1 MAETTTTQRRMRF
14 EQLVREAE
22 ATIASNPRGYKL
34 RLIMLALLGYAV
46 LFGTVVLL
54 LGLIGGTLWG
64 ALAST
69 AFLILLLKKKLI
81 VPLLAVIWVIL
92 RSLWVRVEAPTG
104 FVAPPAEFPALHA
117 EVEALRR
124 QLDTPAVHEIILTD
138 DFNAGIA
145 QTPRLGVLGWQR
157 NTLLIGLPLLL
168 SLSGE
173 QARAVL
179 AHEFGHLS
187 GNHSA
192 FSAWI
197 YRLRLSWYRVMGAF
211 DQAQGFGTALLRR
224 FFHWYAPYFNAYSFA
239 LARGNEYE
247 ADAISVRLTS
257 VKAAAQALVS
267 THVRSD
273 ALHQHYWG
281 PLLKR
286 ADSSPDPEQRPFT
299 GLARFLQENP
309 LPREEVLKRIRK
321 AVERETDHA
330 DTHPALR
337 DRLDAIQAP
346 PVLPGSVERSAAEL
360 WLGPRLP
367 EVLREFDRSWL
378 ERNREPWQQRFQ
390 YVQDARRSLTELAAR
405 PAEELGR
412 EERWNLAAWTEEFSP
427 DEDALPLYRAYAQ
440 HAPDDRDADFAIGRI
455 LLERNDSGGFAHL
468 ERAMELFNLALPAC
482 ELAYDYLLRAGEPD
496 RADVWRRR
504 GERLIDVA
512 DRANAERESLS
523 PGDTFLPSDLPAEEH
538 RRLSELLAEVE
549 GVKHAWIAKKQLSHL
564 QEHPLYVIAVAPR
577 GLLANAQRLI
587 EALAQQVETRES
599 TYFVATTGDSQA
611 IGKKVAKAGTRLI

>member
-1 MAETTTTQRRMRF
+1 MAETTTTQRRVRF
-14 EQLVREAE
+14 ERLVREAE
-22 ATIASNPRGYKL
+22 ASIASNPRGYKL

-46 LFGTVVLL
+46 LFGTVALL

-81 VPLLAVIWVIL
+81 IPLLAVIWVIL
-92 RSLWVRVEAPTG
+92 RSLWIRVEAPTG
-104 FVAPPAEFPALHA
+104 FVAQAGGFPALHA

-124 QLDTPAVHEIILTD
+124 LLDTPAVHEIILTD
-138 DFNAGIA
+138 DFNAGVA
-145 QTPRLGVLGWQR
+145 QTPRLGVLGWPR

-168 SLSGE
+168 TLSSE

-211 DQAQGFGTALLRR
+211 DQAQGFGTTLLRR
-224 FFHWYAPYFNAYSFA
+224 FFNWYAPYFNAYSFA

-273 ALHQHYWG
+273 ALHQHYWR

-286 ADSSPDPEQRPFT
+286 ADSSPDPEQRPFS
-299 GLARFLQENP
+299 GLARFLQDNP
-309 LPREEVLKRIRK
+309 LPREEVLNRIRK

-346 PVLPGSVERSAAEL
+346 PVLPGMVERSAAEA
-360 WLGPRLP
+360 WLGPRLSD
-367 EVLREFDRSWL
+367 VLSEFDRNWL
-378 ERNREPWQQRFQ
+378 ERNREPWRQRFE
-390 YVQDARRSLTELAAR
+390 YVQDALRSLKQLAAR
-405 PAEELGR
+405 PDAELSQ

-427 DEDALPLYRAYAQ
+427 EEDALPLYRKYAQ
-440 HAPDDRDADFAIGRI
+440 HAPEDRDADFAIGRI
-455 LLERNDSGGFAHL
+455 LLERNNPAGLAHL
-468 ERAMELFNLALPAC
+468 ERAMEQLHLALPAC
-482 ELAYDYLLRAGEPD
+482 ELAYDYWLRAGERN
-496 RADVWRRR
+496 RADLWRRR
-504 GERLIDVA
+504 GERLIDLA
-512 DRANAERESLS
+512 DRAIAERE
-523 PGDTFLPSDLPAEEH
+523 PPA
-538 RRLSELLAEVE
+538 
-549 GVKHAWIAKKQLSHL
+549 GV
-564 QEHPLYVIAVAPR
+564 
-577 GLLANAQRLI
+577 
-587 EALAQQVETRES
+587 
-599 TYFVATTGDSQA
+599 
-611 IGKKVAKAGTRLI
+611 